1 MDAQSLQQAVQQ
13 VGAAALAISFV
24 AGLFFSVNLVALAA
38 IPVSMAYVTK
48 ARSTRQALWFG
59 AVFIAGMV
67 LAHVVLGGAAGLAGL
82 GVQALLGR
90 HWGLVLGPWLLLM
103 GLLWPGW
110 VRLPFKGLP
119 LRARRATT
127 VRGSLALGALGWI
140 EQQPSLAHYRRGFD
154 VAGGVTL
161 VLMGLY
167 MINAYFFFVRS
178 LAA

>member
-1 MDAQSLQQAVQQ
+1 MKIEVLRTPGCARCLRELVF
-13 VGAAALAISFV
+13 AALPTPDELAV
-24 AGLFFSVNLVALAA
+24 AMRERRAS
-38 IPVSMAYVTK
+38 
-48 ARSTRQALWFG
+48 
-59 AVFIAGMV
+59 V

-127 VRGSLALGALGWI
+127 VWGSPALGALGWI
-140 EQQPSLAHYRRGFD
+140 G
-154 VAGGVTL
+154 
-161 VLMGLY
+161 
-167 MINAYFFFVRS
+167 
-178 LAA
+178 